1 MSLVAI
7 LIAVGLLAL
16 ALVQARQAS
25 RLARWPTA
33 TGRVVSAA
41 LEDGP
46 PRGRPIPVASHRAVI
61 SYTYEVAG
69 KEWVAHRVFVG
80 DEEFRPGDG
89 ARDRVRKYEPGSVV
103 QVYYDPRD
111 PSKAVLEP
119 FTPWPETAKWI
130 GLAVVSVGAVFI
142 AQCWAR

>member
-7 LIAVGLLAL
+7 LIGVGLLAV
-16 ALVQARQAS
+16 ALVQARQTI
-25 RLARWPTA
+25 RVARWPTV

-46 PRGRPIPVASHRAVI
+46 PRGRPIPVASHRAVV
-61 SYTYEVAG
+61 SYAYEVAG

-80 DEEFRPGDG
+80 DEQFRPGDE

-111 PSKAVLEP
+111 PSNAVLEP
-119 FTPWPETAKWI
+119 YAVWSETARWI
-130 GLAVVSVGAVFI
+130 VLAVASIGVVFV